1 MKWLD
6 KVLGRNKGGHDQ
18 WLEDHPGK
26 GSMTLPPAHNASY
39 DPEARERMEKEL
51 AGQREKMSQK

>member
-6 KVLGRNKGGHDQ
+6 KILGRNKGGHEQ

-26 GSMTLPPAHNASY
+26 GSMSLPPAHNASY
-39 DPEARERMEKEL
+39 DPEARARMEHEL
-51 AGQREKMSQK
+51 DAQREKMHNE